1 MRVEITERLMQ
12 RLEELAGFK
21 LSPKE
26 REALREDL
34 ARILSYFRKL
44 QELDTEGVPPYEP
57 LPGVRNVLREDEPE
71 ESLSQEEALKNAPS
85 FEEGYFK
92 VPRVF
97 GEP

>member
-1 MRVEITERLMQ
+1 MR
-12 RLEELAGFK
+12 RLEELAGFE
-21 LSPKE
+21 LSPEE
-26 REALREDL
+26 REALRSDL

-57 LPGVRNVLREDEPE
+57 LPGVRNILREDEPH
-71 ESLSQEEALKNAPS
+71 ESLPREEALANAPRRDD
-85 FEEGYFK
+85 GYFA

>member
-1 MRVEITERLMQ
+1 MEITEGLMR
-12 RLEELAGFK
+12 RLEELAGFS
-21 LSPKE
+21 LSPEE

-44 QELDTEGVPPYEP
+44 QELDTGDVPPYEH
-57 LPGVRNVLREDEPE
+57 LPGVRNVLREDVPE
-71 ESLSQEEALKNAPS
+71 ESLPQDEALKNAPRTS
-85 FEEGYFK
+85 RGYFL